1 MATNVIMW
9 NSTDYRRNTMK
20 TLAKIAVIVSAVL
33 MLFSLLTGALYRVFI
48 DKGWVQKEYVRL
60 NIEEETGWS
69 PEYCTFV
76 LGSMMDYSIK
86 KRSTLEDVPLL
97 PVEEGEMFFNESE
110 LSHMKDVRALTV
122 KVLNLGFAALIIG
135 TVLLLFA
142 FLVLMKGAFKPF
154 SKAFLI
160 ALGVLLLIVIG
171 LGIWMAVDFDSF
183 WTAFHIVFLDLES
196 STFDPAVSNMIK
208 ICPAELF
215 FDIIKHFAL
224 IAGLGLLGPVI
235 FSIVWVV
242 LKSKNL
248 EKPLTTTQKIAL
260 VLQTITVIGALAGL
274 IADMNK
280 YRGLLLIPGIVGSL
294 IMVIGRKNQN

>member
-1 MATNVIMW
+1 
-9 NSTDYRRNTMK
+9 MK

-280 YRGLLLIPGIVGSL
+280 YMGLLLIPGIVGSL

>member
-9 NSTDYRRNTMK
+9 NTTDYRRNTVK

>member
-1 MATNVIMW
+1 
-9 NSTDYRRNTMK
+9 MK

-142 FLVLMKGAFKPF
+142 FLVLMKGVFKPF

-260 VLQTITVIGALAGL
+260 VLQTITVIGALACL

>member
-1 MATNVIMW
+1 
-9 NSTDYRRNTMK
+9 
-20 TLAKIAVIVSAVL
+20 
-33 MLFSLLTGALYRVFI
+33 
-48 DKGWVQKEYVRL
+48 
-60 NIEEETGWS
+60 
-69 PEYCTFV
+69 
-76 LGSMMDYSIK
+76 
-86 KRSTLEDVPLL
+86 
-97 PVEEGEMFFNESE
+97 MFFNESE

-142 FLVLMKGAFKPF
+142 FLVLMKGVFKPF

-248 EKPLTTTQKIAL
+248 EKPVDHNAENRISVA
-260 VLQTITVIGALAGL
+260 
-274 IADMNK
+274 NNHR
-280 YRGLLLIPGIVGSL
+280 YRCL
-294 IMVIGRKNQN
+294 GRSDSRYE

>member
-1 MATNVIMW
+1 
-9 NSTDYRRNTMK
+9 MK